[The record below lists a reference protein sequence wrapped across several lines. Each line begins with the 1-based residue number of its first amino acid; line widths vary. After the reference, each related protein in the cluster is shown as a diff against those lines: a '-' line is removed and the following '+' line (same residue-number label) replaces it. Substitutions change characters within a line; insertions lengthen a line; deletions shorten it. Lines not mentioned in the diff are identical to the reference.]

1 MTKFNIQIAILLK
14 GMTVIFSLLRQHIAL
29 LRQLYR
35 NQPLLMDLV
44 HAVGLYKFTFL
55 LCLDWCQSDFLF
67 YKSRTVT
74 QTSPV
79 QSGCRETASQSYQ
92 NLQSEAGIDH
102 PSDVIKVCPQ
112 W

>member
-1 MTKFNIQIAILLK
+1 MQLVYIN
-14 GMTVIFSLLRQHIAL
+14 SLSFYFWTGAS
-29 LRQLYR
+29 
-35 NQPLLMDLV
+35 PP
-44 HAVGLYKFTFL
+44 K
-55 LCLDWCQSDFLF
+55 DFLF